1 MVKFMEFFR
10 KILLKENFL
19 ENQFM
24 KMVLKYQFN
33 MKCQGSNERR
43 KIMKNICILF
53 FIVFFCSCGNSDIQ
67 NEKILKHNLY
77 ENENTTV
84 PKDDDDIS
92 IGTAL
97 IASGI
102 IILGILEIIA
112 TSLDNHN
119 NYSNSNREHN
129 KPNHKPVH
137 KPK

>member
-1 MVKFMEFFR
+1 M
-10 KILLKENFL
+10 
-19 ENQFM
+19 
-24 KMVLKYQFN
+24 
-33 MKCQGSNERR
+33 
-43 KIMKNICILF
+43 
-53 FIVFFCSCGNSDIQ
+53 
-67 NEKILKHNLY
+67 
-77 ENENTTV
+77 
-84 PKDDDDIS
+84 S

-97 IASGI
+97 IAGGI